1 MHGPG
6 IYGDGVPREPGEPAM
21 TSWNRTEYDG
31 PSRRLPPRRHADL
44 SVLLRLDI
52 PERVRGPGRA
62 TERLSVTS
70 KRDVEDG
77 PGRLSPL
84 TRVDWSATLR
94 SRQ

>member
-52 PERVRGPGRA
+52 PER
-62 TERLSVTS
+62 
-70 KRDVEDG
+70 
-77 PGRLSPL
+77 
-84 TRVDWSATLR
+84 R
-94 SRQ
+94 SRPRQSNGATIRDFKTGC